1 MTTFDYTNRD
11 YISIRNDLLNRASV
25 VLPEWT
31 SRDNSDFGMLFVD
44 LVAYMG
50 DILHY
55 YVDQSAKESF
65 LETATKRSSLLAIAS
80 LLDYIPHGRTA
91 SQTSITLNATNS
103 LATDAAP
110 ILIPVNTKF
119 TARPLVETADSV
131 IFTSNQAIAFNAT
144 GTAITG
150 YVTYA
155 KTTPALLSLTEGE
168 FFTETF
174 TSNGQISQTYT
185 ISKTGVVKGSLV
197 VSVAEGVL
205 GASVPYSQVDRL
217 IENTNSDKVYV
228 ASIEADDSV
237 VIQFGNGIHGKIP
250 ATNAVVTITYR
261 RSRGSAGNVEAN
273 AVTAFYSLS
282 NAFGPT
288 YDGIVITPNTTRAFG
303 GSDSESIISLKTN
316 IPASF
321 RSQDRAVSLQ
331 DYEEL
336 TLRVPGIVKTKA
348 EIVSGATAKQGVITN
363 KAKTSSVATLTT
375 SVAHGLSLGEYVGV
389 FNVDDTFD
397 GTYVVTSTP
406 SPTSFTYDLVSA
418 SVASASVASTATYK
432 NAQVKIYALTA
443 QDTYDG
449 TLAVSPTTSPLTLD
463 TTYRD
468 LVYDYISPRE
478 IVGVNSIVISNVV
491 LDSVK
496 ITCNV
501 SVLPSYIQDAVKE
514 DVEVAIK
521 ALFEFDDV
529 SFGQTVTLGTL
540 YRAILDVDG
549 VDYVSVSR
557 FTTGASNVIDTASLI
572 PAVEGVQAAANR
584 LLLLSQLSVTAS
596 GGVASV

>member
-11 YISIRNDLLNRASV
+11 YISIRTDLLNRASV
-25 VLPEWT
+25 VFPEWT

-55 YVDQSAKESF
+55 YVDQAAKESF
-65 LETATKRSSLLAIAS
+65 LDTATRRSSLLAIAS
-80 LLDYIPHGRTA
+80 LLDYIPHGRTSA
-91 SQTSITLNATNS
+91 QTSITLNATNS
-103 LATDAAP
+103 LATNASP
-110 ILIPVNTKF
+110 ILIPANTKF
-119 TARPLVETADSV
+119 TAKPLVETAEPV
-131 IFTSNQAIAFNAT
+131 IFTSNQAIAFNST
-144 GTAITG
+144 GAAITG

-185 ISKTGVVKGSLV
+185 ISRTGVVKNSLV
-197 VSVAEGVL
+197 ITVAEGVL
-205 GASVPYSQVDRL
+205 GTSVPYAQVDRL
-217 IENTNSDKVYV
+217 IDSTNSDKVYV
-228 ASIEADDSV
+228 AGIEADDSIV
-237 VIQFGNGIHGKIP
+237 LQFGNGIHGKIP
-250 ATNAVVTITYR
+250 STNAVITITYR

-273 AVTAFYSLS
+273 SVTAFYSLS

-303 GSDSESIISLKTN
+303 GSDSESIVSLKTN

-375 SVAHGLSLGEYVGV
+375 SAAHGLSLGEYVGV
-389 FNVDDTFD
+389 FDVDDTFD
-397 GTYVVTSTP
+397 GTYVVTGTP
-406 SPTSFTYDLVSA
+406 SSTSFTYALVSA

-432 NAQVKIYALTA
+432 NAQVKIYALTT
-443 QDTYDG
+443 QDSYDG
-449 TLAVSPTTSPLTLD
+449 TLPVSPTTSPLTLD
-463 TTYRD
+463 TNYQD
-468 LVYDYISPRE
+468 LIYDYISPRE
-478 IVGVNSIVISNVV
+478 IVGVNSLVIPSVT
-491 LDSVK
+491 LDLVK

-501 SVLPSYIQDAVKE
+501 AVLPSYIQDSVKD
-514 DVEVAIK
+514 DVETAIK
-521 ALFEFDDV
+521 LLFDFDDV
-529 SFGQTVTLGTL
+529 TFGQTITLGTL
-540 YRAILDVDG
+540 YRTILDVDG

-572 PAVEGVQAAANR
+572 PAVEGVKAADNR

>member
-25 VLPEWT
+25 VFPEWT

-44 LVAYMG
+44 LVSYMG

-55 YVDQSAKESF
+55 YVDQAARESF
-65 LETATKRSSLLAIAS
+65 LETATRRSSLLAIAS

-91 SQTSITLNATNS
+91 AQTSITLNATNS
-103 LATDAAP
+103 LATDATP
-110 ILIPVNTKF
+110 ILIPANTKF

-131 IFTSNQAIAFNAT
+131 VFTSNQAIAFNAT
-144 GTAITG
+144 GTPVAG

-185 ISKTGVVKGSLV
+185 ISKTGVVKSSLV

-205 GASVPYSQVDRL
+205 GASVPYTQIDRL
-217 IENTNSDKVYV
+217 IESTNSDKVYV

-237 VIQFGNGIHGKIP
+237 VISFGNGIHGKIP
-250 ATNAVVTITYR
+250 STNAVVTITYR

-348 EIVSGATAKQGVITN
+348 EIVTGATAKQGVITN

-375 SVAHGLSLGEYVGV
+375 SANHGLSAGEYVGV

-397 GTYVVTSTP
+397 GTYVITGTP
-406 SPTSFTYDLVSA
+406 TPTSFTYALVSA

-449 TLAVSPTTSPLTLD
+449 TLPVSPTTSPLTLD
-463 TTYRD
+463 TNYRD
-468 LVYDYISPRE
+468 LIYDYIAPRE
-478 IVGVNSIVISNVV
+478 IVGVNSLVIPSVA
-491 LDSVK
+491 LDLVK

-514 DVEVAIK
+514 DVEIAIK

-529 SFGQTVTLGTL
+529 SFGQTITLGTL

-572 PAVEGVQAAANR
+572 PAVEGVQASANR

>member
-11 YISIRNDLLNRASV
+11 YISIRTDLLNRASV
-25 VLPEWT
+25 VFPEWT

-55 YVDQSAKESF
+55 YVDQAAKESF
-65 LETATKRSSLLAIAS
+65 LDTATRRSSLLAIAS
-80 LLDYIPHGRTA
+80 LLDYIPHGRTSA
-91 SQTSITLNATNS
+91 QTSITLNATNS
-103 LATDAAP
+103 LATNASP
-110 ILIPVNTKF
+110 ILIPANTKF
-119 TARPLVETADSV
+119 TAKPLVETAEPV
-131 IFTSNQAIAFNAT
+131 IFTSNQAIAFNST
-144 GTAITG
+144 GAAITG

-185 ISKTGVVKGSLV
+185 ISRTGVVKNSLV
-197 VSVAEGVL
+197 VTVAEGVL
-205 GASVPYSQVDRL
+205 GTSVPYAQVDRL
-217 IENTNSDKVYV
+217 IDSTNSDKVYV
-228 ASIEADDSV
+228 AGIEADDSIV
-237 VIQFGNGIHGKIP
+237 LQFGNGIHGKIP
-250 ATNAVVTITYR
+250 STNAVITITYR

-273 AVTAFYSLS
+273 SVTAFYSLS

-303 GSDSESIISLKTN
+303 GSDSESIVSLKTN

-375 SVAHGLSLGEYVGV
+375 SAAHGLSLGEYVGV
-389 FNVDDTFD
+389 FDVDDTFD
-397 GTYVVTSTP
+397 GTYVVTGTP
-406 SPTSFTYDLVSA
+406 SSTSFTYALVSA

-432 NAQVKIYALTA
+432 NAQVKIYALTT
-443 QDTYDG
+443 QDSYDG
-449 TLAVSPTTSPLTLD
+449 TLPVSPTTSPLTLD
-463 TTYRD
+463 TNYQD
-468 LVYDYISPRE
+468 LIYDYISPRE
-478 IVGVNSIVISNVV
+478 IVGVNSLVIPSVT
-491 LDSVK
+491 LDLVK

-501 SVLPSYIQDAVKE
+501 AVLPSYIQDSVKD
-514 DVEVAIK
+514 DVETAIK
-521 ALFEFDDV
+521 LLFDFDDV
-529 SFGQTVTLGTL
+529 TFGQTITLGTL
-540 YRAILDVDG
+540 YRTILDVDG

-572 PAVEGVQAAANR
+572 PAVEGVKAADNR